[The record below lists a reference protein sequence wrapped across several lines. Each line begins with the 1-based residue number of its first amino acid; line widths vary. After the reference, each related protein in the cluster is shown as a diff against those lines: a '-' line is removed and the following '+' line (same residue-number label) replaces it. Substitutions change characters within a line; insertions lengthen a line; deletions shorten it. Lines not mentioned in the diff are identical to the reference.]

1 MSFISPWFLL
11 GLLGV
16 AVPVVIHLGRR
27 QKAEKVVFSTIR
39 FLKKTPQ
46 KMIRFQQIQQ
56 WLLLLLRAAV
66 IALLVIAFA
75 RPFFLQFVPAGS
87 GMTPRSLVV
96 VLDTSMSMQYDD
108 AFGRAQKAALEVLGS
123 LRTGDEA
130 TLVPFSDGTGQV
142 TELTTDLA
150 RVAASVRNLESAG
163 FKSTHYLPAL
173 RLADQMLR
181 SARHPHKT
189 VYLISDFQRQA
200 VDDFNNRW
208 RLSPGV
214 AFEGIS
220 IGAGETTN
228 LAVTEVKSPAQLA
241 QDQQEQVIIG
251 RVRSLGSR
259 TPPAARISLLI
270 DDQNVATQKVDLSDR
285 AEALVTFR
293 AQFDKRKTHRVA
305 LTVEDEHFIPD
316 NTFYFTVGVRRPL
329 AVLGIARPA
338 SAGKRVDASRWL
350 RSALNTGAG
359 SLFRLDLIRPGEFTG
374 DGLQQYDVVALLNI
388 GELTLSQ
395 AERIA
400 AYTARG
406 GGLLMAPGSRVT
418 AQSFN
423 QLWRD
428 LTPALLE
435 QEHVAADGEFLTIAG
450 INRRHPIVKLVGLNE
465 NGDFG
470 AARFRGH
477 WKTQPAD
484 GSDVI
489 LRFDNGAAALLE
501 KEIGRGRAL
510 LFTFPLDT
518 SWNNL
523 PRRGLYVPLMHEAL
537 RYLASREPIKS
548 SYVVGEPVR
557 LNLPAGNA
565 VRVTGPTGDDTI
577 LTSAIENAAYYR
589 TADRPGYYTVGGGQ
603 TQEVLAVN
611 TAPAESNLEFVAAD
625 QIGSVLT
632 PVSRSQPVEPDA
644 PDASIAAQAEKAQRL
659 WWWLLLAV
667 IFLGLGETLLANR
680 TYR

>member
-1 MSFISPWFLL
+1 VSFLSPWFLL

-16 AVPVVIHLGRR
+16 AIPVAIHLGRR
-27 QKAEKVVFSTIR
+27 QKAEKVVFSTVR

-46 KMIRFQQIQQ
+46 KIIRFQQIQQ

-66 IALLVIAFA
+66 IALLAIAFA
-75 RPFFLQFVPAGS
+75 RPFYVQIVAAGS
-87 GMTPRSLVV
+87 GMTPRSLVI

-108 AFGRAQKAALEVLGS
+108 AFGRAKKAALEVLGS

-130 TLVPFSDGTGQV
+130 ALVPFSNGTGQV
-142 TELTTDLA
+142 TELTMDLA

-163 FKSTHYLPAL
+163 FKSTQYLPAL

-181 SARHPHKT
+181 SARHPRKT

-208 RLSPGV
+208 RLSPDV
-214 AFEGIS
+214 AYEGIS

-228 LAVTEVKSPAQLA
+228 LAVTEVKSPARLVP
-241 QDQQEQVIIG
+241 DQQEHVIIG

-259 TPPAARISLLI
+259 TPPAARISLWI
-270 DDQNVATQKVDLSDR
+270 DDKNVATQKVDLSDR
-285 AEALVTFR
+285 SEAVVTFR
-293 AQFDKRKTHRVA
+293 TQFDMRKTHRGA
-305 LTVEDEHFIPD
+305 LTVEDEHFTPD
-316 NTFYFTVGVRRPL
+316 NTFYFTVRAGRPL
-329 AVLGIARPA
+329 AVLGIAHPA
-338 SAGKRVDASRWL
+338 SAGKLADASRWL

-359 SLFRLDLIRPGEFTG
+359 SLFRLDMVRPGEFTG

-400 AYTARG
+400 AYMERG
-406 GGLLMAPGSRVT
+406 GGLLIAPGSRVT

-450 INRRHPIVKLVGLNE
+450 INRRHPIVKLVGLSE

-470 AARFRGH
+470 AVRFRGH
-477 WKTQPAD
+477 WKTQPAKS
-484 GSDVI
+484 SDII
-489 LRFDNGAAALLE
+489 LGFDNGAAALLE

-523 PRRGLYVPLMHEAL
+523 PRRGLFVPLVHEAL
-537 RYLASREPIKS
+537 RYLASREPMKS
-548 SYVVGEPVR
+548 SYAVGEPVR
-557 LNLPAGNA
+557 LHLPAGNA
-565 VRVTGPTGDDTI
+565 VRVTGPTGDETI
-577 LTSAIENAAYYR
+577 LTSAIENAVYYR
-589 TADRPGYYTVGGGQ
+589 AADRPGYYTVAGGQ

-611 TAPAESNLEFVAAD
+611 VAPAESDFDFVAAD
-625 QIGSVLT
+625 QIGSVLIPAT
-632 PVSRSQPVEPDA
+632 GPEPVEPHA
-644 PDASIAAQAEKAQRL
+644 PAASIAAQTEKTQRL